1 MGGTLRI
8 MGSHDGWDT
17 QDDGGHMMVG
27 TLRMMG
33 THEVGTLKMMGV
45 T

>member
-1 MGGTLRI
+1 MVGTLR
-8 MGSHDGWDT
+8 MMETHDGRDT

-33 THEVGTLKMMGV
+33 V